1 MANNREC
8 GLFIAV
14 GSKGVGK
21 TYTTLGEL
29 REYIANDESVG
40 RSARTVLLLDANN
53 EFQSVTA
60 IAYNAMEKD
69 EHKRTAPIRA
79 LAGKKGMYRIMP
91 FRIDRRPMTTSEI
104 KVACIDICNHFR
116 KGLLL
121 LEDYN
126 RYINGAEAEELV
138 NMLVTL
144 RHRAV
149 DCFIHLQSA
158 SPISTRLW
166 QNLNYLRFHKINDNI
181 DRYKN
186 RIPYEL
192 MKICQI
198 AVNNEYMNG
207 NKRVYFYVA
216 VMDEKVVMPI
226 PIFEQACIDY
236 VSQNRGMLKKMKDS
250 LEFKQGKTVKNDTK
264 SILAEFIST
273 MKVKYLTPMS

>member
-1 MANNREC
+1 MENREC

-29 REYIANDESVG
+29 RQYVQSDESVG
-40 RSARTVLLLDANN
+40 RAARTVLMLDANN
-53 EFQSVTA
+53 EFQNVTA
-60 IAYNAMEKD
+60 IAYDAMEQD
-69 EHKRTAPIRA
+69 EYKRTAPVRA
-79 LAGKKGMYRIMP
+79 LIGKRGMYRIMP
-91 FRIDRRPMTTSEI
+91 FRKDRRPMTTNEI
-104 KVACIDICNHFR
+104 KQACIDICNHFR

-149 DCFIHLQSA
+149 DCYIHLQSA

-166 QNLNYLRFHKINDNI
+166 QNLNYLRFHKINDSV

-192 MKICQI
+192 MKICQL
-198 AVNNEYMNG
+198 AVNNEYMSG

-216 VMDEKVVMPI
+216 VMDEKVVMPE
-226 PIFEQACIDY
+226 PIFEKACTDY
-236 VSQNRGMLKKMKDS
+236 VSQNRTMLKRLKDS
-250 LEFKQGKTVKNDTK
+250 IEFQQGKAAKNDK
-264 SILAEFIST
+264 QAILKTFIAN
-273 MKVKYLTPMS
+273 MKAKYLIMPS